1 MINQHNHPILIPF
14 EKNCIKAIF
23 IRRFKRFS
31 IEIDHDGD
39 RFWAHTN
46 NTGSMMGLL
55 RPGQE
60 IFLSRSDNPNR
71 KLLYTLEMIKTS
83 GQWVGVN
90 TLVPNRI
97 LKKGWQHQCIEPL
110 KVYTSFKSEVKA
122 GDSRLDACFYNENE
136 TLWVEAKN
144 VTLVE
149 DDVAAFPDAI
159 TVRGQ
164 KHIQT
169 LIKLSQQGMET
180 ALFFFI
186 QRTDAHCFAP
196 ADYIDPIYAKL
207 FYQAIDAG
215 VHIWPYQAVI
225 STKGIGIGNC
235 LKIIRQ

>member
-1 MINQHNHPILIPF
+1 MIESLNHSILIPF
-14 EKNCIKAIF
+14 KQNCIKALF
-23 IRRFKRFS
+23 IRRYKRFT
-31 IEIDHDGD
+31 IEVDHNGD
-39 RFWAHTN
+39 RFWVHTN

-55 RPGQE
+55 RPGRE
-60 IFLSRSDNPNR
+60 VFLSRSENPNR
-71 KLLYTLEMIKTS
+71 KLPYTLEMINT
-83 GQWVGVN
+83 GDTWVGVN

-97 LKKGWQHQCIEPL
+97 LKLGWQHQQIQQL
-110 KVYTSFKSEVKA
+110 QSYKSFKSEVKT
-122 GDSRLDACFYNENE
+122 GDSRLDACFYHENK

-149 DDVAAFPDAI
+149 DDVASFPDAV

-169 LIKLSQQGMET
+169 LIQLCQQGMKT

-186 QRTDAHCFAP
+186 QRTDAKCFSP
-196 ADYIDPIYAKL
+196 ADYIDPVYAKM

-215 VHIWPYQAVI
+215 VQIWPYQAVI

-235 LKIIRQ
+235 LKIIRL